1 MKTWHAAIASF
12 GTAAFLVAA
21 YVAVLSVSGALFA
34 LTDLSRVSDAVVAP
48 KLKTVVATKPVKV
61 DVEPV
66 VARVP
71 RPEPE
76 PEPAPEP
83 EPQVVASTNLV
94 EELPASPAPISRDR
108 STPSGRPDFQRPD
121 RGNGGGGGGTP
132 GTPSDESGGDGAALL
147 SEDGVNAS
155 GSARHL
161 TDEVNTA
168 LEGTTG
174 GNLSGLT
181 DRVVK
186 VVDGLERGLGLDRQ
200 GR

>member
-34 LTDLSRVSDAVVAP
+34 LTDLSRVSDAAVAP
-48 KLKTVVATKPVKV
+48 EIKTVVATKPVKV

-83 EPQVVASTNLV
+83 EAQVVASTNLV

-108 STPSGRPDFQRPD
+108 STPSGKPDFQRPD
-121 RGNGGGGGGTP
+121 RGNDGGGGDNPQTP
-132 GTPSDESGGDGAALL
+132 GESGGGDGAALL

-155 GSARHL
+155 GSARYV
-161 TDEVNTA
+161 TDKVNAA

-174 GNLSGLT
+174 GNLKGVT

>member
-34 LTDLSRVSDAVVAP
+34 LTDLSRVSDVVAVP
-48 KLKTVVATKPVKV
+48 KLKTVVATKPGKV
-61 DVEPV
+61 NVEPV

-83 EPQVVASTNLV
+83 EPQAVASTNLV
-94 EELPASPAPISRDR
+94 EELPASPAPISRNR
-108 STPSGRPDFQRPD
+108 STPTGRPDFQRPD
-121 RGNGGGGGGTP
+121 RGNGGGGGGTA
-132 GTPSDESGGDGAALL
+132 GTPGESGDGAALL

-161 TDEVNTA
+161 TDEVNGA

-174 GNLSGLT
+174 GNLKGLT